1 LTNEIGA
8 IPRMSSTS
16 RIEIDLSA
24 IEQNVAII
32 RQTLAADAPPD
43 QPRTLCAVLKADA
56 YGLGAARI
64 AKRLEIAGVDM
75 CAVYTPHQA
84 RELIHAAIRLPILIL
99 SPVRELSRDDPLYR
113 AASLG
118 KLHFTIHDLD
128 QLDSLSHMADHLG
141 IVLPVHIEV
150 DTGLHRTGS
159 PPADAVRLVEIAAK
173 HPRLRI
179 AGLST
184 HFASADCDAEQT
196 SRQAD
201 AFDAWLDHVK
211 PMTDAQT
218 LIHVANSCALF
229 RSSAHHRD
237 LVRIGLA
244 MYGYVADRYHD
255 PDSCQLIEQCRELI
269 PVVRWT
275 SQIIHLIDAPKGEP
289 VGYGGTWK
297 AMRDTR
303 LALIPVGFADGY
315 PLSLSNRGTV
325 GVELPD
331 RSMIYCPVAG
341 RVSMDQIT
349 IDITDTPMGSVT
361 HGTCVE
367 LIGLDQSAPNHLPAL
382 AQAADS
388 SPHEMLTRLGPR
400 VRRDYLAVPQQ
411 RHAAVSA
418 K

>member
-1 LTNEIGA
+1 
-8 IPRMSSTS
+8 MSSTS

-24 IEQNVAII
+24 IEQNVALI
-32 RQTLAADAPPD
+32 RQTLAAHAPPD

-84 RELIHAAIRLPILIL
+84 RELLHAAIRLPILIL
-99 SPVRELSRDDPLYR
+99 SPVREFSRDDPLYR

-118 KLHFTIHDLD
+118 KLHFTIHDFD

-150 DTGLHRTGS
+150 DTGLHRAGS
-159 PPADAVRLVEIAAK
+159 PPTDAVRIVEIAAK

-201 AFDAWLDHVK
+201 AFDAWLDHVT
-211 PMTDAQT
+211 PMTGPET
-218 LIHVANSCALF
+218 LIHIANSCALF
-229 RSSAHHRD
+229 RSSAYHRG
-237 LVRIGLA
+237 LVRVGIGL
-244 MYGYVADRYHD
+244 YGYVADRYHD
-255 PDSCQLIEQCRELI
+255 PDSCELIEPCRELI

-275 SQIIHLIDAPKGEP
+275 SHVVHLINAPKGDP
-289 VGYGGTWK
+289 VGYAGTWK

-331 RSMIYCPVAG
+331 NSMIYCPVAG
-341 RVSMDQIT
+341 RVSMDQFT
-349 IDITDTPMGSVT
+349 IDITDMPPGSVIP
-361 HGTCVE
+361 GTCVE
-367 LIGLDQSAPNHLPAL
+367 LVGLNKSAPTHLPAL
-382 AQAADS
+382 AQAAGS
-388 SPHEMLTRLGPR
+388 STLEMLTRLGPR
-400 VRRDYLAVPQQ
+400 VQRDYLAVPQQ
-411 RHAAVSA
+411 RHATVSA
-418 K
+418 KLTEVHDR